1 MQNQIKPFI
10 KWAGGK
16 QKLLQNIRTTY
27 PEKIVRYCEPFVGGG
42 AVLLDVLANHH
53 PQNVLIN
60 DINPELI
67 NAYIQVQKS
76 PEDLIQSLHQ
86 LENCFLNAEPDT
98 RKQIYLE
105 KRNRFNALLSHSG
118 NQYAIEKASLF
129 IFLNKTC
136 FNGLYRVNQKGEYN
150 VPMGRYKTPCI
161 CDAHNL
167 MNVSRALRN
176 AEIRCGDYSQCLDF
190 IDRNTFVYL
199 DPPYRPLSDTASFTA
214 YSPDKFQDAEQIALK
229 KFIDRI
235 TEKGAKFTASNSDP
249 RNSNDNDDFFDNLY
263 QNYHIRRIIAK
274 RTISCKGAE
283 RGDVSELLIC
293 NG

>member
-1 MQNQIKPFI
+1 MQNQIKPFV

-27 PEKIVRYCEPFVGGG
+27 PEQIFRYCEPFVGGG
-42 AVLLDVLANHH
+42 AVLLDVLAHHH
-53 PQNVLIN
+53 PKDVLIN

-67 NAYIQVQKS
+67 NTYLQVQKR
-76 PEDLIQSLHQ
+76 PEDLILHLHDIQ
-86 LENCFLNAEPDT
+86 KCFLNAEPEI

-105 KRNRFNALLSHSG
+105 KRKRFNALLSSSG
-118 NQYAIEKASLF
+118 NQYATEKASLF

-150 VPMGRYKTPCI
+150 VPMGRYKNPCI
-161 CDAHNL
+161 CDAQNL
-167 MNVSRALRN
+167 MNVSRALQN
-176 AEIRCGDYSQCLDF
+176 AEIRCGDYRQCLDF
-190 IDRNTFVYL
+190 IDRNTFVYI

-214 YSPDKFQDAEQIALK
+214 YSSDKFQDAEQIALK

-235 TEKGAKFTASNSDP
+235 TAKGAKVTASNSDP
-249 RNSNDNDDFFDNLY
+249 KNSNAEDDFFDELY
-263 QNYHIRRIIAK
+263 RNYHIRRITAK
-274 RTISCKGAE
+274 RAISCKGAE
-283 RGDVSELLIC
+283 RYDVSELLIC